1 MRNDSRIVRPPL
13 LIAGLI
19 LAAALSGCASRPVPP
34 PVPAMVALSANGDY
48 GYAETALAPGLYAV
62 TFVSPSLSAHG
73 DPEQGY
79 GLDGEKQRVA
89 ALALWRAA
97 QLALEQGYPAFHVES
112 ETSDVNVQVEDPPA
126 PPPYVSAP
134 LRTTMSGTPCRWDCD
149 RPIGY
154 WGDPYFSPVYDNWYR
169 RGHSSGRVTAKL
181 TVRMLASAT
190 AGAEDA
196 AQTAERLRAA
206 YGPATFDVR

>member
-1 MRNDSRIVRPPL
+1 MLCALPTLR
-13 LIAGLI
+13 LIAGVI
-19 LAAALSGCASRPVPP
+19 LAVALAACASKPP
-34 PVPAMVALSANGDY
+34 PPLVPAMVPISANGDY
-48 GYAETALAPGLYAV
+48 GYSESALAPDVYAV

-73 DPEQGY
+73 DPEQDY
-79 GLDGEKQRVA
+79 GLDGEKKRVA

-97 QLALEQGYPAFHVES
+97 QLALEQGYPAFQVQS
-112 ETSDVNVQVEDPPA
+112 ETSDADVTVVDPPG
-126 PPPYVSAP
+126 PPPYVLAP
-134 LRTTMSGTPCRWDCD
+134 MRTMSGPPCRWDCD

-154 WGDPYFSPVYDNWYR
+154 WGDPYFNPVYDNWYR

-181 TVRMLASAT
+181 TVKMLPAAV

-206 YGPATFDVR
+206 YAAATFDVR

>member
-1 MRNDSRIVRPPL
+1 MRNDPWLPRPSL
-13 LIAGLI
+13 LIACLI
-19 LAAALSGCASRPVPP
+19 LAAAVGGCASRPPPP
-34 PVPAMVALSANGDY
+34 PVPAMAALSATGDY

-73 DPEQGY
+73 DPEKDY

-97 QLALEQGYPAFHVES
+97 QLALEQGYPAFRVES
-112 ETSDVNVQVEDPPA
+112 ETRDVNVTVVDPPA
-126 PPPYVSAP
+126 PPPYVLAP
-134 LRTTMSGTPCRWDCD
+134 LRTTSGPPCRWDCD

-154 WGDPYFSPVYDNWYR
+154 WGDPYFNPVYDNWYR
-169 RGHSSGRVTAKL
+169 RGHSSGRASARL
-181 TVRMLASAT
+181 TVRMLASA
-190 AGAEDA
+190 AGGAEDA

-206 YGPATFDVR
+206 YGSATFDIR

>member
-1 MRNDSRIVRPPL
+1 MHRHVRIVCL
-13 LIAGLI
+13 LLTASIV
-19 LAAALSGCASRPVPP
+19 LAVAGCAGRPVPP

-48 GYAETALAPGLYAV
+48 GYSETALAPDLYAV

-73 DPEQGY
+73 DPEQDY

-89 ALALWRAA
+89 TLALWRAA
-97 QLALEQGYPAFHVES
+97 QLALEQGYPAFRVES
-112 ETSDVNVQVEDPPA
+112 ESRDADVHVEDPPA

-154 WGDPYFSPVYDNWYR
+154 WGDPYFNPVYDEWYR

-181 TVRMLASAT
+181 TVKLLPAAVD
-190 AGAEDA
+190 GAQDA

-206 YGPATFDVR
+206 YASATFDIR

>member
-1 MRNDSRIVRPPL
+1 MRRHIRTARPLLLIVSILLAVAGCAGKRPPPL
-13 LIAGLI
+13 
-19 LAAALSGCASRPVPP
+19 
-34 PVPAMVALSANGDY
+34 VPAMVAFSGNGDY
-48 GYAETALAPGLYAV
+48 GYSESALAPDVYAV

-73 DPEQGY
+73 DPAQDY
-79 GLDGEKQRVA
+79 GLDGEKHRVA

-97 QLALEQGYPAFHVES
+97 QLALENGYPAFRVES
-112 ETSDVNVQVEDPPA
+112 QTSDADVQVVDPPS

-134 LRTTMSGTPCRWDCD
+134 LRTMSGPPCRWDCD

-154 WGDPYFSPVYDNWYR
+154 WGDPYFNPVYDEWYR
-169 RGHSSGRVTAKL
+169 RGHSSGRVTARL
-181 TVRMLASAT
+181 TVRMLASAA

-206 YGPATFDVR
+206 YGSATFDVR

>member
-1 MRNDSRIVRPPL
+1 MRNDLWTVRPSL

-19 LAAALSGCASRPVPP
+19 LAVAVGGCARPVPP
-34 PVPAMVALSANGDY
+34 PVPAMAALSANGDY

-97 QLALEQGYPAFHVES
+97 QLALEQGYPAFQVES

-181 TVRMLASAT
+181 TVRMLRSAT

-196 AQTAERLRAA
+196 AQTAERLRSA
-206 YGPATFDVR
+206 YGSATFDVR

>member
-1 MRNDSRIVRPPL
+1 MHRHVRIVCL
-13 LIAGLI
+13 LLTASI
-19 LAAALSGCASRPVPP
+19 LLAVAGCAGRPVPP

-48 GYAETALAPGLYAV
+48 GYSETALAPDLYAV

-73 DPEQGY
+73 DPEQDY

-97 QLALEQGYPAFHVES
+97 QLALEQGYPAFRVENES
-112 ETSDVNVQVEDPPA
+112 RDADVHVEDPPA

-154 WGDPYFSPVYDNWYR
+154 WGDPYFNPVYDEWYR
-169 RGHSSGRVTAKL
+169 RGHTSGRVTAKL
-181 TVRMLASAT
+181 TVKLLPAT
-190 AGAEDA
+190 VAGAQDA

-206 YGPATFDVR
+206 YASATFDIR